1 MLSSTEDC
9 AGGGRYLLLI
19 PPMTQLNTP
28 YPSTAYLTGFLRS
41 QGVSAV
47 QEDLA
52 LGLVLRLLSAD
63 GLRRIAGL
71 AAAVA
76 AEQQRPATAAF
87 LAQRDD
93 YTATI
98 DRVVSFL
105 QGRDS
110 TLAHRIAARTLLPE
124 GPRLRHWTCLRE
136 MMIRVRILWP
146 GRLAPWGCRIERGI
160 CVRCI

>member
-1 MLSSTEDC
+1 MLSSTENS

-41 QGVSAV
+41 QGLSAA

-52 LGLVLRLLSAD
+52 LALVLRVLSAD
-63 GLRRIAGL
+63 GLQRIAGL

-76 AEQQRPATAAF
+76 TEQQRPATAAF

-124 GPRLRHWTCLRE
+124 GPRFASLDVFEGDDDSGEDALAWAFGALGVQDRARHLCTL
-136 MMIRVRILWP
+136 
-146 GRLAPWGCRIERGI
+146 
-160 CVRCI
+160 